1 MFILQLKSN
10 NDYYNNDDNDDNHNI
25 RLLMTLKSSKL
36 ICHKKMMKLAVLV
49 EQYSGKKLYWNLIGS
64 IFFKRHLVNGSP
76 NKKG

>member
-1 MFILQLKSN
+1 MLQLKSK

-49 EQYSGKKLYWNLIGS
+49 EQYSGKKLY
-64 IFFKRHLVNGSP
+64 
-76 NKKG
+76 